1 MLKTGFR
8 GERKGILTPDHILSY
23 SETTPKE
30 RGNVVTEKE
39 SSPLPSPKERGNV
52 VTEIVTERGNVET
65 GIIPVVVLPFRF
77 YLRKLCV
84 KHS

>member
-30 RGNVVTEKE
+30 RGNVVTE
-39 SSPLPSPKERGNV
+39 
-52 VTEIVTERGNVET
+52 IVTERGNVET
-65 GIIPVVVLPFRF
+65 GIIPLVVLSFNS

>member
-52 VTEIVTERGNVET
+52 VTERESSPRPSPKERGKVAT
-65 GIIPVVVLPFRF
+65 GIISVVVLPA
-77 YLRKLCV
+77 
-84 KHS
+84 